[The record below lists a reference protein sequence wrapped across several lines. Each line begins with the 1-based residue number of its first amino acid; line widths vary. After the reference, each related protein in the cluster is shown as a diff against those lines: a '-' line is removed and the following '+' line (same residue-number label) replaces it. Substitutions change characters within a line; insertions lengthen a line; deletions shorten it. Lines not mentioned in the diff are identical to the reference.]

1 MAETI
6 LNDVWWCISFVVW
19 VICVEIRIRR
29 LRAYNDFLKDRVAEI
44 DARTYVMEEKA
55 KRNKGNGE

>member
-6 LNDVWWCISFVVW
+6 SCISFVVW

-29 LRAYNDFLKDRVAEI
+29 LRTYNDFLKDRVAEI

-55 KRNKGNGE
+55 KRSKESRE